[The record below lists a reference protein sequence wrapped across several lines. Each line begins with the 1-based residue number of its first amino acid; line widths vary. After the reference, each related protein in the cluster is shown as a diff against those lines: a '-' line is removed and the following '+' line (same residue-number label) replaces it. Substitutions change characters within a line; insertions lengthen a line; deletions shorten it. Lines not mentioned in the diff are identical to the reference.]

1 MSNWIYK
8 VFLLTLFL
16 SAIFSV
22 IINLVTRNANILII
36 LILIILVMLIA
47 FIFDMIATSA
57 LTSKEASFHA
67 KNSKKIKGAKESLW
81 IVKNNVKVASICS
94 DVIGDILG
102 IASGALGA
110 VLAINFSQ
118 TMNFNIVITSILVA
132 AFISAFTVGGKAICK
147 EIAVRRSDKI
157 TFKVA
162 KVIHFFK
169 FKKKKK

>member
-22 IINLVTRNANILII
+22 VINFITREANIII
-36 LILIILVMLIA
+36 TLILIIVIMIIA

-57 LTSKEASFHA
+57 LTSEEASFHA
-67 KNSKKIKGAKESLW
+67 KNSKKVKGAKESLW
-81 IVKNNVKVASICS
+81 IIKNNVKVVSICS

-110 VLAINFSQ
+110 VLAIEFSQ
-118 TMNFNIVITSILVA
+118 TMEFSLVISSIIVAS
-132 AFISAFTVGGKAICK
+132 FISAFTVGGKAICK
-147 EIAVRRSDKI
+147 EIAVRKSDKI
-157 TFKVA
+157 IFRFG
-162 KVIHFFK
+162 KVIYFFK